1 MSAEIGFQEE
11 RLVNSLQKLNEMF
24 RNGGVSF
31 DVDGVEADSAPCAVT
46 ELNLRLGT
54 DYRVNNLTKYWGVV
68 DLLRKNHPQ
77 IKDPRGYAIDLWNC
91 DEVVGNPDPVA
102 GAWLLA
108 NYFNHEGIIPYR
120 ITSRLS
126 RTRKATLNWYK
137 ARMPWVD
144 EKLIWMQEGD
154 EEPGKNFK
162 VDTIKKLCP
171 RFHFDD
177 SFEHAKEIVEKT
189 DTTVILVPQPW
200 NINYIVNKPPEDKR
214 ILTPVSDWRQPAK
227 LADVYIRLAAM
238 LGDVAQSCTS
248 TPLSIY

>member
-1 MSAEIGFQEE
+1 MSVEIDLREE
-11 RLVNSLQKLNEMF
+11 KIVNSLQRLNEMF
-24 RNGGVSF
+24 RNEGVSF
-31 DVDGVEADSAPCAVT
+31 DVDGVEADSAPCAVA

-54 DYRVNNLTKYWGVV
+54 DYQVSDLTKYWGVV
-68 DLLRKNHPQ
+68 DLLKENHSE
-77 IKDPRGYAIDLWNC
+77 IEDPRGYAIELWNC
-91 DEVVGNPDPVA
+91 DGVIGNPDPVA

-108 NYFNHEGIIPYR
+108 DYFNRAGIIPYR
-120 ITSRLS
+120 ITSRLA

-162 VDTIKKLCP
+162 VETIKKLGP

-189 DTTVILVPQPW
+189 NTIVILVPQPW
-200 NINYIVNKPPEDKR
+200 NIDYIVNKSPEDKR
-214 ILTPVSDWRQPAK
+214 ILTPVSHWRQPAK
-227 LADVYIRLAAM
+227 SAYIYIRLAAM
-238 LGDVAQSCTS
+238 LGNVAQS
-248 TPLSIY
+248 Y